1 MKQAESLKKV
11 LELQGKSVILSKKI
25 SKKLKDKTLPVL
37 LLPVLK
43 EQVKN
48 LSQIQL
54 QIGKFKLDKY
64 CGSHS
69 ELKEEVE
76 NLKTKFS
83 ALVKNSEDQVL
94 LASKKGIRLTGTG
107 GKPYSQNY
115 TEQKPRHKPTA
126 RP

>member
-54 QIGKFKLDKY
+54 R
-64 CGSHS
+64 H
-69 ELKEEVE
+69 
-76 NLKTKFS
+76 
-83 ALVKNSEDQVL
+83 LVFIIFQV
-94 LASKKGIRLTGTG
+94 SI
-107 GKPYSQNY
+107 S
-115 TEQKPRHKPTA
+115 
-126 RP
+126 